1 MVSGCCECEPT
12 ADPPS
17 FLVSFLPP
25 PNNRERERER
35 EALEFARKLFFCCG
49 AAAAPIGAMVA
60 TEVKGHG
67 IRQQSPVGR
76 SVPPTMLLIMPAPGE
91 NLRERGGCGVDGRK
105 APGSL

>member
-1 MVSGCCECEPT
+1 MVVEEEKYVSGANASQT
-12 ADPPS
+12 SSPS
-17 FLVSFLPP
+17 FLVVPS
-25 PNNRERERER
+25 EQQGER

-91 NLRERGGCGVDGRK
+91 NLRERGGRAGEQTD
-105 APGSL
+105 A